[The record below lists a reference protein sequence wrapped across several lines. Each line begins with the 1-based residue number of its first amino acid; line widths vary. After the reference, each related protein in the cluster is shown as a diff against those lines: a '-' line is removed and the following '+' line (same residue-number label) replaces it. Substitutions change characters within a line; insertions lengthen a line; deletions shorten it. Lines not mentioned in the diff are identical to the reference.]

1 MRQANMSTSLESYVN
16 QTVSIV
22 TNDGRIIVGMLKG
35 FDQTVNVILENSHER
50 VYSSASG
57 VEQVSLGLYIIRGD
71 NMSDLCTQIYN
82 KCDMWCL
89 LICLELLL
97 VK

>member
-1 MRQANMSTSLESYVN
+1 MSTSLESYVN

-71 NMSDLCTQIYN
+71 NIAVIGEIDEEMDSTLDLTEIRAEPLN
-82 KCDMWCL
+82 A
-89 LICLELLL
+89 I
-97 VK
+97 VH